1 VEASG
6 EDAVTLYLKEDQETL
21 CPFKEN
27 TISPDSYEFFKNKTI
42 ENWQTTLSECQVF
55 CMKMGSKCN
64 FVHFNSEQLSCSWGK
79 IFCENTEMYTGSDG
93 VLVHTISLPRCHKE
107 DCKPVV

>member
-1 VEASG
+1 MEASG

-27 TISPDSYEFFKNKTI
+27 TISPDSYEFFKNKTM

-55 CMKMGSKCN
+55 CMKLGSKCN

-79 IFCENTEMYTGSDG
+79 VSNWQLKRNIEIGFRYFISDI
-93 VLVHTISLPRCHKE
+93 L
-107 DCKPVV
+107 